1 MEYFQNQVSF
11 IFKLLVSNIELFV
24 SEPVCKRNFIREN
37 MRHIKVMQGLIKD
50 NPDDIPTVDRTDK
63 YRNKPPKV
71 SSNITSPTKSHPSVP
86 QSQSYD
92 VPRLQKVS
100 GSNRSVNQKI
110 KSKKLKSKT
119 ENKFT
124 ETAVQTER
132 EQDIRKLYDSGLIIY
147 PSPEVVKGLKTNKRK
162 QSQDHGDS
170 NANTKNQSDELSNR
184 VENMGL
190 EEKDYIKE
198 NILAL
203 KQKAAGK
210 KDANEDATKPPAN
223 YQRGVVPKYLKNRKE
238 EQGKCNEIDPE
249 CPPGHV
255 LLPEDERK
263 ETLRVLRQ
271 SK

>member
-1 MEYFQNQVSF
+1 
-11 IFKLLVSNIELFV
+11 
-24 SEPVCKRNFIREN
+24 
-37 MRHIKVMQGLIKD
+37 MQGIVKD
-50 NPDDIPTVDRTDK
+50 NPDDIRTVDRNDK

-86 QSQSYD
+86 QTQSCD
-92 VPRLQKVS
+92 VPRLQKMS
-100 GSNRSVNQKI
+100 GSNKSVNQKS
-110 KSKKLKSKT
+110 KTKKLKSKT
-119 ENKFT
+119 ENRFT

-132 EQDIRKLYDSGLIIY
+132 EQDIKKLYDSGLIMY
-147 PSPEVVKGLKTNKRK
+147 PSPEVIKGLKTGRRK

-170 NANTKNQSDELSNR
+170 NANTKSLNDELSSR
-184 VENMGL
+184 IENLDL

-203 KQKAAGK
+203 KQKAGGK
-210 KDANEDATKPPAN
+210 RDANEDTNKAPPT

-238 EQGKCNEIDPE
+238 EQGRCVEVDPE

-255 LLPEDERK
+255 LLPEEERK

-271 SK
+271 STYTKQL